1 MASYKECKNLYDKMN
16 QAKNESK
23 SVIERKEQEE
33 NLREIGKSI
42 IGIINNIKKYR
53 EAILNCKHF
62 QTLT

>member
-1 MASYKECKNLYDKMN
+1 MN